1 MWGKGEGI
9 VMQELEEAP
18 LTLRGGPSFYWSVES
33 TRAFPEILI
42 DRMILRPIVPQLGN
56 LPATKLFV
64 WPGASLWT
72 LGEQSHLV
80 DIWELAKNSTRDL
93 AAKRRLDNIGNPELC
108 LLHFILSSAR
118 CHCSKRMQV
127 PNLRRLCYLFLS
139 RWRGQV
145 IPWLSYE
152 SAVAFRF
159 PIYNSLNTRKKKH
172 WSLSFLM
179 ISDPARHYCRA
190 LLGGASQSNSLPQ
203 LLFLSFR
210 SFRIVEK
217 GWLSLD
223 GRNKKE
229 TDLIKKTKAISY
241 SFPCRSCAWWNSG
254 LKSSLSHRPLPMLNV
269 SQFTNEPVT

>member
-9 VMQELEEAP
+9 VMQKLEEAP
-18 LTLRGGPSFYWSVES
+18 LRGGPSFYWSVES

-64 WPGASLWT
+64 WPGASLWA
-72 LGEQSHLV
+72 LGKQSHLV
-80 DIWELAKNSTRDL
+80 DIRELAKNSTKEGLSGKEAIRQ
-93 AAKRRLDNIGNPELC
+93 GNMEFC
-108 LLHFILSSAR
+108 LLHFLLSSAR

-159 PIYNSLNTRKKKH
+159 PIYNSLNTRKA
-172 WSLSFLM
+172 LESFFFYDLR
-179 ISDPARHYCRA
+179 PRKA
-190 LLGGASQSNSLPQ
+190 LL
-203 LLFLSFR
+203 
-210 SFRIVEK
+210 
-217 GWLSLD
+217 
-223 GRNKKE
+223 
-229 TDLIKKTKAISY
+229 
-241 SFPCRSCAWWNSG
+241 
-254 LKSSLSHRPLPMLNV
+254 
-269 SQFTNEPVT
+269 